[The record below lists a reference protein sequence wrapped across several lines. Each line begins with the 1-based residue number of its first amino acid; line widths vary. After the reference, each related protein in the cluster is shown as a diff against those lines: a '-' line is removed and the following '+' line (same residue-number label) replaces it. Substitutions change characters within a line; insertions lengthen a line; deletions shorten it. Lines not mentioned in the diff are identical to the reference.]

1 MPVEQGQEATRSP
14 TDYGPTFKAQTGQ
27 GSKAVSRQ
35 GSAMSRP
42 FPAPSKELL
51 LGVPLGRGPFRCYD
65 QGVSQRF
72 CPAG

>member
-42 FPAPSKELL
+42 FPAPNQALHLTAYSLRSLL
-51 LGVPLGRGPFRCYD
+51 A
-65 QGVSQRF
+65 
-72 CPAG
+72 PASGSR